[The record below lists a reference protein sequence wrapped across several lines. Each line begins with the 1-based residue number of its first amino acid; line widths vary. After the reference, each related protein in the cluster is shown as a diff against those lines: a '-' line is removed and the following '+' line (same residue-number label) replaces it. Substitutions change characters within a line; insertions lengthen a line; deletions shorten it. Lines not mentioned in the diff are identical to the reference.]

1 MLIFLEIN
9 TVLVSRLK
17 KINKQTK
24 EKKEKTMVIKSKE
37 TMRQ

>member
-17 KINKQTK
+17 KNKQTK
-24 EKKEKTMVIKSKE
+24 EKEEKTMVIKSKE